1 MFKIALTFAT
11 LIVASLGFGQEAP
24 VNLRMTIWSGSEEHL
39 ALLNGFADAYK
50 GEHPNVSVQFDV
62 IPFGDYVQKVTIQL
76 AGGNPPDLGWLAEAS
91 APAFIDAGV
100 LEDLGPTVR
109 EDTDYDFADF
119 SEPTMQLWVDG
130 DAVYGIPF
138 STSPFI
144 TYFNRD
150 MFEAAGL
157 STPNELAEQGSWT
170 WEALKNAAATMAE
183 TAPAGTYGFESVDGQ
198 GYSERVWHTL
208 IPIVRAYGG
217 EAWDEAGTECLL
229 NSPEAV
235 EAVTMYHGMIF
246 GDRSVVPPG
255 EQGDFFTGNA
265 AMTVNQLSRVSK
277 LEGAAFKWG
286 VAPLPNGPAGEVAV
300 IGQAALVAFRN
311 GPNTDV
317 ARDFLAFMT
326 NQENVAAMAAYFPP
340 ARTSVLSSDAFLTA
354 NPLVT
359 PEQMNIVAQGIEQG
373 TVLPSH
379 PSYPQIEATALP
391 IFDQLWRPDVDV
403 QVVLDEVCSAITPLL
418 AQQ

>member
-1 MFKIALTFAT
+1 MLRLGLTLAALLVFS
-11 LIVASLGFGQEAP
+11 VGHVQDAP
-24 VNLRMTIWSGSEEHL
+24 VNLRMTVWSGSEEHL

-50 GEHPNVSVQFDV
+50 EEHPNVSVQFDV

-76 AGGNPPDLGWLAEAS
+76 AGGNPPDLGWLTEAS
-91 APAFIDAGV
+91 APAFISAGV
-100 LEDLGPTVR
+100 LEDLGPAIR
-109 EDTDYDFADF
+109 DDADYNFADF
-119 SEPTMQLWVDG
+119 SEPAMQLWVDG
-130 DAVYGIPF
+130 DAVYGVPF

-150 MFEAAGL
+150 MFGAAGL
-157 STPNELAEQGSWT
+157 TAPDELAEQGAWT
-170 WEALKNAAATMAE
+170 WDALKEAAATMAE

-208 IPIVRAYGG
+208 MPIIRAYGG
-217 EAWDEAGTECLL
+217 EAWDETGTECRL
-229 NSPEAV
+229 SAPEAV
-235 EAVTMYHGMIF
+235 EAVTLYHDMIF

-277 LEGAAFKWG
+277 LEGATFEWG
-286 VAPLPNGPAGEVAV
+286 VAPLPSGPTGEIAV
-300 IGQAALVAFRN
+300 IGQAALVVFKN
-311 GPNTDV
+311 SPNADV

-340 ARTSVLSSDAFLTA
+340 ARTSVLASDAFLTA

-359 PEQMNIVAQGIEQG
+359 AEQMEIVAQGIERG
-373 TVLPSH
+373 IVLPSH
-379 PSYPQIEATALP
+379 PNYPQIEATALP
-391 IFDQLWRPDVDV
+391 IFDQLWRPDADV
-403 QVVLDEVCSAITPLL
+403 QAVFDEVCTAITPLL
-418 AQQ
+418 AQP